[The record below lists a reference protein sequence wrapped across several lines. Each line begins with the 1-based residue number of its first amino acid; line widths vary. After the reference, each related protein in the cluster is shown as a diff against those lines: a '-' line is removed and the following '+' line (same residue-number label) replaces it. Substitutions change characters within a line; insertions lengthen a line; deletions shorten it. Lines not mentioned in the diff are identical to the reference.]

1 MLGIEKV
8 ERLELMDSTIDVC
21 WCEPKGSD
29 TMKVWRQLDALGWI
43 FIAEYSVL
51 SYIFLEKFIQEWNLM
66 SKRQIYRK
74 V

>member
-29 TMKVWRQLDALGWI
+29 TMKV
-43 FIAEYSVL
+43 
-51 SYIFLEKFIQEWNLM
+51 
-66 SKRQIYRK
+66 
-74 V
+74 